1 MNSSC
6 PRFLC
11 VDDLTLRLLVFS
23 GTQYDLF
30 AGFRACFCIAG
41 FYRLDRFGAC
51 QPCPSEGLL
60 CRNET
65 VKLRAG
71 FFWRWE
77 SKKSLDLYQN
87 FTTNLMIFNDSY
99 NTEQATYNG
108 SFPTAYACPVP
119 ESCLGGMES
128 KCADGYQ
135 GPLCAVCSKGYYR
148 LVSTC
153 RKCPTLPWLI
163 GRVFL
168 VAVILAFVIGSLLIG
183 RRRKNESG
191 RSVTDILLARL
202 KIVIGFYQVTSGTLT
217 SFSHVNWPDAL
228 ISVINYAQIVQ
239 LNLLQIVPVHCFN
252 NELKVDTYSTFL
264 MFTTV
269 NILGVALFVV
279 VYFISKVYNIR
290 RSDLDDKG
298 LKRANSSSKEQCY
311 RCIFVLLFLTYP
323 ALSAQILQM
332 LPAACHEIC
341 MAAQGKNCEAFLR
354 FDYSVRCY
362 TKKFNSYAILVYISL
377 VFVVG
382 FPLATLVLLWR
393 SHLNDKKIALKQ
405 QNVLGKALRI
415 EAEGFDQVQLPTNQ
429 NEAKDDDQ
437 DLPGNEIFK
446 GMRFLYENYS
456 SSCWFWEVVD
466 LGRKVVLTSVLAL
479 VGEESRTH
487 LGVAALLSGLYT
499 VVFAYY
505 KPVTDIFEYWLQL
518 ASLLATNLN
527 MSVGMLLKIPS
538 QVAVTSNV
546 SSQFESVGVAV
557 LLVANNLFVSS
568 IIIGKLN
575 WIVCISEL

>member
-1 MNSSC
+1 M
-6 PRFLC
+6 C

-30 AGFRACFCIAG
+30 AGFRACFCIAE

-71 FFWRWE
+71 FFWKWE

-87 FTTNLMIFNDSY
+87 FIKNLMIFNDSY
-99 NTEQATYNG
+99 NTEQTTYNG

-153 RKCPTLPWLI
+153 RKCPALPWLI

-168 VAVILAFVIGSLLIG
+168 VAVILAIIIGSLLIG

-252 NELKVDTYSTFL
+252 SELKVDTYSTFL
-264 MFTTV
+264 MFAAV
-269 NILGVALFVV
+269 NFLGVALFVV

-290 RSDLDDKG
+290 RSDLDNKG

-332 LPAACHEIC
+332 LPATCHEIC
-341 MAAQGKNCEAFLR
+341 MAAQGKKCEAFLR

-362 TKKFNSYAILVYISL
+362 TEKFNSYAILVYISL

-393 SHLNDKKIALKQ
+393 SHLNDKKVSLKQ

-415 EAEGFDQVQLPTNQ
+415 EAEGSDQVQLPTNQ
-429 NEAKDDDQ
+429 NEAKDEDQ

-479 VGEESRTH
+479 VGAESRTH

-527 MSVGMLLKIPS
+527 MSAGMLLKIPS
-538 QVAVTSNV
+538 QADVTSDA

-575 WIVCISEL
+575 